1 MVTLITL
8 WIAVLVLLVLFL
20 ARSVRTAHRV
30 LGCPI
35 RRTNARVTL
44 LEALPEGRPIALTEC
59 SEFSPTTAITCDR
72 NCLRPP
78 ATRAARDS
86 TTWSAVAARRLLSCS
101 AAIPVKR

>member
-1 MVTLITL
+1 AHSSVTWSRHHRCNVWRAKGDIMVTLITL

-72 NCLRPP
+72 HCLRP
-78 ATRAARDS
+78 
-86 TTWSAVAARRLLSCS
+86 
-101 AAIPVKR
+101 